1 MHLDFLHILKHSIE
15 DTLPIIPF
23 LFLIYLTIEILERK
37 YNSLI
42 AEKSPKLGVVG
53 GALFGLIPQ
62 CGFSV
67 MASVLYAKKR
77 IFLPTLMAIF
87 LATSDEALPIV
98 LASGNYMALAH
109 ILLAKFAIA
118 VIGGYIIYIF
128 ALKKQSEIK
137 AQSVEE
143 DVSEITSN
151 EENDAGGCC
160 GHVLHAHSGEH
171 EEKKEARARQKI
183 WDYIKH
189 PLRHTL
195 WITLWIFIVTFII
208 VAVFEAVGDGA
219 IKGFLTKNIYLEP
232 IFSSLFGLIPNCAA
246 SVGITKLYLEGAL
259 TFGGAMAG
267 LSAGAGV
274 GIVVLFQKNRPHLEN
289 IRIVLLLFLISV
301 ASGILINFGVT
312 ILK

>member
-1 MHLDFLHILKHSIE
+1 MHFEFLHVLEHSIE

-23 LFLIYLTIEILERK
+23 LFLIYLIIEILERK

-42 AEKSPKLGVVG
+42 AEKSPKLGVIG

-67 MASVLYAKKR
+67 MASVLYSKKR

-98 LASGNYMALAH
+98 LASGNYMAMVN
-109 ILLAKFAIA
+109 ILTAKLVIA
-118 VIGGYIIYIF
+118 VVAGYIIYLF
-128 ALKKQSEIK
+128 TFKKQDKLK
-137 AQSVEE
+137 AQSAEVDIA
-143 DVSEITSN
+143 DVVN
-151 EENDAGGCC
+151 EADDADGCC

-171 EEKKEARARQKI
+171 TETRAKSAKHKV

-195 WITLWIFIVTFII
+195 WITLWIFVVTFII
-208 VAVFEAVGDGA
+208 IGVFEVVGDEA
-219 IKGFLTKNIYLEP
+219 IRGILTKNIYLEP

-274 GIVVLFQKNRPHLEN
+274 GVVVLFQKNRPTSEN
-289 IRIVLLLFLISV
+289 VKIILLLFLISV
-301 ASGILINFGVT
+301 ASGVLINLGMT
-312 ILK
+312 LL